1 MLKPL
6 PVGIQTFSDIIEG
19 GFLYVDKTRWIYELV
34 RYPKGVYFLSRPR
47 RFGKSLLVS
56 TLEAIFQGRRELFQ
70 GLWIDD
76 SDYDWEEHP
85 VIRIDFSRS
94 RVSTAEELEQSIS
107 KYLQRIARRH
117 GLTLEP
123 ERCYEQFVTLI
134 EELASRNRVAVL
146 IDEYDKP
153 LIDNIEN
160 VQEARRIR
168 EVLKGF
174 YTILKGMDEYL
185 RFVLLTGV
193 SKFSKVGIFS
203 GLNNLEDITMSS
215 RFAALPGITDEELRC
230 FFQGYIRDF
239 ATHEGVSED
248 VLLERIR
255 RWYDGFCFAAGG
267 EEVYNPFSLLLLFK
281 QRQFANH
288 WFETGTPT
296 FLIKLLRERGY
307 DVRELENLRVD
318 ELAFSSYEVDNLKPI
333 SLLFQTGYL
342 TIKGYD
348 KASRLY
354 RLSYPNYEVETAFLR
369 HLLDAF
375 SSAENG
381 MIGGYLWRLKTALR
395 AGDFEQFFDV
405 LHVFFAGIPY
415 DIQIRRERYYQSIF
429 YLIFKLMSPGP
440 GTSLQVQ
447 TEMRTRRGRI
457 DVVVELTEGV
467 FIFEFKLEEADDA
480 KAALAQIKERGYAEP
495 YRMMEKPV
503 HLIGAVFGTE
513 EGSVIDWTAERLE

>member
-6 PVGIQTFSDIIEG
+6 PVGIQTFSDLIEG

-70 GLWIDD
+70 GLWIEG

-85 VIRIDFSRS
+85 VLHIDFSMLQ
-94 RVSTAEELEQSIS
+94 VEDAEELKQKLAEQMEEV
-107 KYLQRIARRH
+107 AAEH
-117 GLTLEP
+117 GVSLPAGDYQKHL
-123 ERCYEQFVTLI
+123 RDLI
-134 EELASRNRVAVL
+134 RQLASRNRVAVL

-153 LIDNIEN
+153 IIDNIEN
-160 VQEARRIR
+160 VQDAQQIR

-174 YTILKGMDEYL
+174 YTILKGMDRYL

-230 FFQGYIRDF
+230 FFQAYIRDF
-239 ATHEGVSED
+239 AAHEGVSED

-296 FLIKLLRERGY
+296 FLIKLLRERRY
-307 DVRELENLRVD
+307 DVQELENLRVD

-354 RLSYPNYEVETAFLR
+354 QLSYPNYEVETAFLR

-381 MIGGYLWRLKTALR
+381 MIGGYLWRLKNALR
-395 AGDFEQFFDV
+395 AGDFEQFFEV

-429 YLIFKLMSPGP
+429 YLIFKLID
-440 GTSLQVQ
+440 LQVQ
-447 TEMRTRRGRI
+447 SEVRTARGRI
-457 DVVVELTEGV
+457 DVVVELAEGV
-467 FIFEFKLEEADDA
+467 FIFEFKLEEAGDVQDA
-480 KAALAQIKERGYAEP
+480 LTQIKERGYAEP

-513 EGSVIDWTAERLE
+513 EGGVIDWTTESMMEDGE